1 VAIAHTSLAGTT
13 IPPDAGHLPPDRNVT
28 EPAKAT
34 VPVVYPRAS
43 VCRRRCLRR
52 RDHGWPL

>member
-34 VPVVYPRAS
+34 VPSCILV
-43 VCRRRCLRR
+43 LRFV
-52 RDHGWPL
+52 DGDAYDVEITDYH